1 MGMFDQGDTHV
12 VILTRGNRVVT
23 AEAGDVLEKV
33 YKIERIEANKVT
45 LTYLPLGTTQSLST
59 GGSQ

>member
-1 MGMFDQGDTHV
+1 